1 MRGRWIL
8 HPEEWVGL
16 SSSSCGAIQMW
27 MVAERGEEEDKEE
40 EQMEVVEGLTG
51 MEEEMKNRGNR

>member
-1 MRGRWIL
+1 
-8 HPEEWVGL
+8 
-16 SSSSCGAIQMW
+16 MW